1 MDYKKLFAK
10 AVYEEMCEAFER
22 HGIDAIYEDE
32 LEELVI
38 DITNKYFMQTVDEF
52 KRAYGVPRV
61 VDVRP
66 SSMFG
71 RGSLIGGSYAGGLRQ
86 GNRRA

>member
-1 MDYKKLFAK
+1 MDYRKLFAK
-10 AVYEEMCEAFER
+10 VLYEEMCEAFER

-32 LEELVI
+32 LDELVI
-38 DITNKYFMQTVDEF
+38 EITKKYFWETVEEF
-52 KRAYGVPRV
+52 KSIYEVPRV

-71 RGSLIGGSYAGGLRQ
+71 RGSLIGGLNVGDLRQ
-86 GNRRA
+86 GIGCA